1 MSDHI
6 RVYNQEQVDICEG
19 LNIVV
24 AGRTLKDALT
34 AMIIFT
40 CVLAEDAEMSP
51 QQLIDAVGEAY
62 DEELNG

>member
-6 RVYNQEQVDICEG
+6 KVYNQEQVDICEG

-24 AGRTLKDALT
+24 AGRSLRDALISC
-34 AMIIFT
+34 IIYT
-40 CVLAEDAEMSP
+40 CVLAEDAELTM

>member
-6 RVYNQEQVDICEG
+6 KVYNQEQVDICEG

-24 AGRTLKDALT
+24 AGRSLRDSLISL
-34 AMIIFT
+34 IIFT
-40 CVLAEDAEMSP
+40 CVLAEDAELSP
-51 QQLIDAVGEAY
+51 QDLIDAVGEQY